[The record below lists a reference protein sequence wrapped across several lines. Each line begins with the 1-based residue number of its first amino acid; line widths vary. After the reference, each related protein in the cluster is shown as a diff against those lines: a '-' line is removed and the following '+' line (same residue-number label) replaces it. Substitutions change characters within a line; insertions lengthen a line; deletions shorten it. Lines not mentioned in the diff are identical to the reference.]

1 MRYCYTLII
10 LMLLLLFLPEQGLT
24 DPQITE
30 VDYRESHSIIIEV
43 EGNPQEYRQWIEK
56 NFPFIEVITVYE
68 KLFTGLALQGSIRHL
83 EKLSEHDFVKMTY
96 PVKEYQMDTELISN
110 RKLNNTTLP
119 SSLNNTS
126 YTGKNVKVA
135 VVDTGVDYHHPDLQK
150 NYIGGYD
157 VVDFDEDP
165 METIATEGTPTLHGT
180 HVAGIIAADGE
191 LKGVAPDAEIY
202 AYRALGPGGFGT
214 SIQVIAAIEQAV
226 KDGVDIINLSL
237 GNAVNGPDFPTSLA
251 VNKAAELGVILVI
264 ANGNSGPENWTVGS
278 PATAIN
284 AISVGALARPEQI
297 TYLHVSPEDKDIS
310 LNEVQQTGPWKL
322 NRTTEMITDLKQQNP
337 YGKILMTSMTEIN
350 IEELLKEAEDKGI
363 QGILLYEDEKEQTA
377 LNTFQT
383 KTPIPIALISPQD
396 AEWLQKNLQ
405 SKRLYVQPRTQEVK
419 EMVAPFSSRGPVTI
433 DWRIKPDIL
442 APGKNIISTV
452 PEGYE
457 VLNGTSMAAP
467 HVAGALAVLKEAHPN
482 WTNDQLIN
490 ALKTT
495 AVPLEASEPI
505 AQGNGVIDIKKAI
518 ETTTIINDTL
528 ITFGKYTALEEKQ
541 TATLTIEN
549 TGKKAKEYYFKIPK
563 KQKGL
568 FWELPTSFTVEPK
581 SKKSVSIDLKVSTKY
596 VEQGIHQGWLELM
609 SEDEVFPIGYLF
621 INETADYP
629 IAMGYEFSLEA
640 FSREKY
646 QYQFYLTEEV
656 AEVEI
661 HLFHPEILTYE
672 QPLLHLK
679 NPQLG
684 LNMGEIDRKQIK
696 RHGIYKALLSLRLKD
711 GEYVYLE
718 TDIFVPE

>member
-1 MRYCYTLII
+1 
-10 LMLLLLFLPEQGLT
+10 MLLLLFLPEQGLT

-322 NRTTEMITDLKQQNP
+322 NRTTEMITDLQQQNP
-337 YGKILMTSMTEIN
+337 HGKILMTSMSEIN
-350 IEELLKEAEDKGI
+350 IEELLKESVEKGV
-363 QGILLYEDEKEQTA
+363 QGILLYEDEKEQKV
-377 LNTFQT
+377 LNTLQT
-383 KTPIPIALISPQD
+383 KTPIPIALISQQD
-396 AEWLQKNLQ
+396 AEWLEKTMQ
-405 SKRLYVQPRTQEVK
+405 SKRLYVQPRVREVE

-528 ITFGKYTALEEKQ
+528 ITFGKYAASEEKQ

-568 FWELPTSFTVEPK
+568 FWELPTSFTVGPK
-581 SKKSVSIDLKVSTKY
+581 GKKSVSIDLKVSTKY
-596 VEQGIHQGWLELM
+596 VEQGIHQGWLELI

-661 HLFHPEILTYE
+661 HLFHPETLTYE

-696 RHGIYKALLSLRLKD
+696 RHGIYKALLSLQLKD
-711 GEYVYLE
+711 GKYVYLE

>member
-1 MRYCYTLII
+1 
-10 LMLLLLFLPEQGLT
+10 MLLLLFLPEQGLT

>member
-1 MRYCYTLII
+1 
-10 LMLLLLFLPEQGLT
+10 MLLLLFLPEQGLT

-56 NFPFIEVITVYE
+56 NFPFIEVITIYE

-322 NRTTEMITDLKQQNP
+322 NRTTEMITDLQQQNP
-337 YGKILMTSMTEIN
+337 HGKILMTSMSEVN
-350 IEELLKEAEDKGI
+350 IEELLKESVEKGVL
-363 QGILLYEDEKEQTA
+363 GILLYEEEKEQKG
-377 LNTFQT
+377 LNTLQT

-405 SKRLYVQPRTQEVK
+405 SKRLYVQPRTQEVE

-482 WTNDQLIN
+482 WTNDQLIS

-528 ITFGKYTALEEKQ
+528 ITFGKYAASEEKQ

-568 FWELPTSFTVEPK
+568 FWKLPTSFTVGPK
-581 SKKSVSIDLKVSTKY
+581 GKKSVSIDLKVSTKY
-596 VEQGIHQGWLELM
+596 VEQGIHQGWLELI

-661 HLFHPEILTYE
+661 HLFHPETLTYE

-696 RHGIYKALLSLRLKD
+696 RHGIYKALLSLQLKD
-711 GEYVYLE
+711 GKYVYLE